1 MLIFKK
7 NDFHSMQQGLL
18 YEFGGN
24 ISEKELRSFKKLA
37 KRYLVMT
44 NEQLANAVK
53 IKELIEIKGA

>member
-1 MLIFKK
+1 
-7 NDFHSMQQGLL
+7 MQQGLL